1 MAKIKFGMMMTDA
14 RGKLG
19 GQVFSKNR
27 GGAYVRTKVTPSNPQ
42 TADQVAQRALLS
54 SASQAWRGLTEAQR
68 ESWNGAVSNY
78 ASTNV
83 FGDIINPTGAQ
94 LHTKLNIN
102 VSLAGG
108 TAITTPP
115 LPVGITSP
123 AGLSISTDAST
134 PELLVNWT
142 SGAVPANQVMVVE
155 ATPCVSVGRYNVNN
169 RFRVIDTLAA
179 ATTTGEDVSAAY
191 VAKFGSMVAGQ
202 KLFVRVKFINKVT
215 GEVSQS
221 LVTETIVAA

>member
-19 GQVFSKNR
+19 GHVFSKNR

-42 TADQVAQRALLS
+42 SEAQVEQRSLLA
-54 SASQAWRGLTEAQR
+54 SASQAWRGLTEAAR
-68 ESWNGAVSNY
+68 EAWNGAVSNY

-102 VSLAGG
+102 VALAGG
-108 TAITTPP
+108 VAITTPP
-115 LPVGITSP
+115 LPIGITSP
-123 AGLSISTDAST
+123 AGLSISADAST
-134 PELLVNWT
+134 PELLLNWT

-169 RFRVIDTLAA
+169 RFRVIDTLPA
-179 ATTTGEDVSAAY
+179 ATTTGEDVQAAY
-191 VAKFGSMVAGQ
+191 IAKFGSMVAGQ
-202 KLFVRVKFINKVT
+202 KLFVRVKFINKNT

-221 LVTETIVAA
+221 LVTETIVGA